1 RQHHHPPPPP
11 VEPEEEEDVEDAE
24 GDFRQKGKVFVGNLP
39 LRARKA
45 EVAYFFRQF
54 GPLDKVEFVRTHDD
68 PERNAGFCFLYY
80 ADADAD
86 AEGQG
91 AEAAAERAAE
101 VDGVDFRG
109 RSLTVRLDDGR
120 KGRARAEDRARW
132 VDHGRGKEAPSPWHH
147 GRDEACREFRRVV
160 ESRPED
166 WQAVVSAFERIP
178 KPSRREFGLMIVY
191 YAKRGDKHHARA
203 TFENMRARGID
214 PNAFV
219 FTR

>member
-1 RQHHHPPPPP
+1 
-11 VEPEEEEDVEDAE
+11 
-24 GDFRQKGKVFVGNLP
+24 
-39 LRARKA
+39 
-45 EVAYFFRQF
+45 
-54 GPLDKVEFVRTHDD
+54 
-68 PERNAGFCFLYY
+68 
-80 ADADAD
+80 
-86 AEGQG
+86 
-91 AEAAAERAAE
+91 
-101 VDGVDFRG
+101 
-109 RSLTVRLDDGR
+109 
-120 KGRARAEDRARW
+120 DRARW

-219 FTR
+219 FTSC